1 VRTVKTAAPAPNGS
15 VAGLLGEA
23 AVAITVGL
31 GEGGRSLGED
41 LGECLE
47 DFFVIGASKVGKVQ
61 ERSEKASI
69 LKMAVPKFVEFDGV
83 NGCDNPGVPELVVT
97 AHVCTPARC
106 LGCRVINIDCEWIC
120 VGPR

>member
-1 VRTVKTAAPAPNGS
+1 MRTVKTAAPAPNGS

-47 DFFVIGASKVGKVQ
+47 DFFVIGASKVGK
-61 ERSEKASI
+61 ERSEKASF
-69 LKMAVPKFVEFDGV
+69 LKMAVPKFVDV
-83 NGCDNPGVPELVVT
+83 LV
-97 AHVCTPARC
+97 
-106 LGCRVINIDCEWIC
+106 
-120 VGPR
+120 

>member
-1 VRTVKTAAPAPNGS
+1 LRLVRTVKTAAPAPNGS

-61 ERSEKASI
+61 ERSE
-69 LKMAVPKFVEFDGV
+69 
-83 NGCDNPGVPELVVT
+83 
-97 AHVCTPARC
+97 
-106 LGCRVINIDCEWIC
+106 
-120 VGPR
+120 

>member
-1 VRTVKTAAPAPNGS
+1 MRTVKTAAPNGS

-47 DFFVIGASKVGKVQ
+47 DFFVIGASKAQ

-69 LKMAVPKFVEFDGV
+69 LKMAQIRRI
-83 NGCDNPGVPELVVT
+83 CW
-97 AHVCTPARC
+97 
-106 LGCRVINIDCEWIC
+106 CEWL
-120 VGPR
+120 

>member
-1 VRTVKTAAPAPNGS
+1 MRTVKTAAPAPNGS

-69 LKMAVPKFVEFDGV
+69 LKMAPGSVP
-83 NGCDNPGVPELVVT
+83 NLS
-97 AHVCTPARC
+97 
-106 LGCRVINIDCEWIC
+106 I
-120 VGPR
+120 

>member
-1 VRTVKTAAPAPNGS
+1 MRTVKTAAPAPNGS

-47 DFFVIGASKVGKVQ
+47 AFFAIGAFKTGRKSPNLSSCEAYHKQILQYVLNSNRK
-61 ERSEKASI
+61 ERN
-69 LKMAVPKFVEFDGV
+69 EFDNSSG
-83 NGCDNPGVPELVVT
+83 
-97 AHVCTPARC
+97 
-106 LGCRVINIDCEWIC
+106 I
-120 VGPR
+120 